1 MTSKKTR
8 IEIPSDMAAK
18 VLFYSDRTCCVCRKP
33 GKPIQIHHI
42 DENPANNDFKNLAV
56 LCLDCHNETMIVGG
70 FGRKLNSEQI
80 VLYRNDWLN
89 KVAENR
95 ASYEMNLNKA
105 EREQTTEYIQ
115 YITSIT
121 EIYKENEQYELLAMQ
136 YSSIGNEE
144 LRDKYIE
151 LALESNQSDETIIFL
166 RSLQNKTELV
176 PENVRERVCAN
187 LTNNKNWTQRA
198 RFYLDFNKKLEATKD
213 YIRGILESLDNN
225 NYFTA
230 AFYLKEL
237 NEKNLG
243 CHLFELALE
252 EAVTQED
259 LWWQIR
265 ALEELGWHSEADEL
279 VLKNAQ
285 KIEELGDLSL
295 LSKLESARGNLKKV
309 LEIEKEIARE
319 SKLIVKVQEE

>member
-1 MTSKKTR
+1 
-8 IEIPSDMAAK
+8 
-18 VLFYSDRTCCVCRKP
+18 
-33 GKPIQIHHI
+33 
-42 DENPANNDFKNLAV
+42 
-56 LCLDCHNETMIVGG
+56 MIIGG
-70 FGRKLNSEQI
+70 FGRKLNAEQI

-115 YITSIT
+115 YITSLT

-136 YSSIGNEE
+136 YSTIGNEE

-151 LALESNQSDETIIFL
+151 LAIENNQSDETIIYL
-166 RSLQNKTELV
+166 RSLQNKTELI
-176 PENVRERVCAN
+176 PEDVRERVCAD

-198 RFYLDFNKKLEATKD
+198 RFYLNFNRKLEAAKD

-237 NEKNLG
+237 NQEKLG

-252 EAVTQED
+252 EAAKEGD

-265 ALEELGWHSEADEL
+265 ALEELGWYSEIDEL
-279 VLKNAQ
+279 VLKNAR

-295 LSKLESARGNLKKV
+295 LSKLESARGNSKKV
-309 LEIEKEIARE
+309 LEIEKDIARAT
-319 SKLIVKVQEE
+319 KLIAVDEDE